1 MDTPKIIGGDK
12 YNKRYKLSVTK
23 NSKLLF
29 ALVHGDFKAIAIN
42 TKRKISF

>member
-23 NSKLLF
+23 KKLLF